1 MLIRDTFATAIQQR
15 IEPVVKVVDRK
26 PSVLLGELRNLVV
39 TPQWER
45 HLRGILD
52 IYSETADREDEQG
65 NGIWISGFFG
75 SGKSLLVK
83 TLGVLLEG
91 PELNGQ
97 SAHELFLERLP
108 LHSSD
113 RAAIGRYL
121 TIIKRKVNTAVVGG
135 NLHAMLARD
144 EPLVLIAFKLFAHER
159 GFTQSWPFGW
169 AIEYQLD
176 ERGKTEEFRQRASEL
191 AGADWEELR
200 LDPEFYL
207 ENLYA
212 AAAATLPA
220 TFSSPAAVER
230 AVSMVQQ
237 GGIDATMLVDRLRRW
252 CAARDGGGRRQKLLL
267 QLDELGQWIAGG
279 NPTSRAQQVQALIE
293 TAATNGGGRIW
304 IAVTAHGDVQ
314 ELQSNMQQE
323 QYAKINQRFANKC
336 KLTNEDISKVVE
348 ERLLRKTQPARIAL
362 AQRFNERIGDLTD
375 LGTVQGRRVYPAPEA
390 ASFALFYPYMPW
402 TVSIIPDVVKGIA
415 QAVGREE
422 ALTGSNRTMIGVVQG
437 GIIETP
443 GLLDQSVGRL
453 LSLTDLYDQLASDA
467 PIETKTDLNRIRESV
482 PGATE
487 FTPRV
492 ARALYLLG
500 EAEYV
505 PTTIEH
511 VARALADTIDVNLPE
526 IQAKVR
532 IELERLVAAG
542 FAKQVGD
549 TYSFLTTQQR
559 GFQDRVRGR
568 QEELAGKTYDL
579 SQALKEFDSDDAL
592 RFDKV
597 PLHEREIAF
606 KLEIDG
612 RVARNPT
619 AHVTLRVAS
628 PLQRALDTQLDN
640 DGVMKQRSNEDGNAV
655 LIRLDDVQG
664 LRAML
669 SLALATEQIA
679 TDVLSSTLTSDTEKD
694 IARLA
699 RQNDLQSHRAEVRRL
714 IALAVKG
721 AKLFFRGSSYDP
733 TPGESAGPAIRST
746 LSQIA
751 LQIYSRAHELPQQI
765 GNEDAAIRD
774 ALRNVMSN
782 SDLKA
787 LNVYRADGTLNDA
800 HPLLST
806 LRARL
811 PIDDGYQQFVQA
823 DALRSELERPP
834 FGWDPKAVRIGL
846 ALLLRASA
854 CRLIDSQR
862 TIADPSDPEAH
873 NALTKETRFKNLR
886 LQGVKSTL
894 SPRELQELRGY
905 VELLFGVKPALVPE
919 TMNKAIGEGLSEFS
933 RRAQVVQGWANTARC
948 ALPPT
953 IASGAD
959 LVAELLNLTAP
970 TARLP
975 RFREQADTL
984 TAFNN
989 ALHAAEE
996 FRRDNGEEFLA
1007 VSAFFTSMVYAE
1019 TGLDEVRR
1027 FVADWQAL
1035 NREQSVT
1042 EPARWNEALQAY
1054 RAARKALDDQVKVWR
1069 QETGE
1074 RLSALDS
1081 EFDQRL
1087 RAVGVPEEAV
1097 GDEKSAL
1104 LALFADMRQRAARPE
1119 LNFSDA
1125 RGMKTALSNVELML
1139 PRRFAELREKYRPE
1153 IVEPRE
1159 LRRSWRE
1166 LAGATQL
1173 TSEGD
1178 VNDLLARLRERLM
1191 ADLDGQT
1198 TLIIE

>member
-26 PSVLLGELRNLVV
+26 PAVLLGELRNLVV

-52 IYSETADREDEQG
+52 IYSEAADREDEQG

-91 PELNGQ
+91 PELDGQ
-97 SAHELFLERLP
+97 SAHDLFVERLP
-108 LHSSD
+108 PSSAD
-113 RAAIGRYL
+113 RGSISRYL
-121 TIIKRKVNTAVVGG
+121 TIIKRRLSTTVVGG

-176 ERGKTEEFRQRASEL
+176 ERGKTAEFRERASEL
-191 AGADWEELR
+191 AGVDWEEIR

-207 ENLYA
+207 ESLYS

-220 TFSSPAAVER
+220 NFPDPAAVER
-230 AVSMVQQ
+230 AVSVVQQ
-237 GGIDATMLVDRLRRW
+237 GGIDATMLIDRLRRW
-252 CAARDGGGRRQKLLL
+252 CAARDGGGRRQKILL

-293 TAATNGGGRIW
+293 TAATNGAGRIW
-304 IAVTAHGDVQ
+304 LAVTAHGDVQ

-348 ERLLRKTQPARIAL
+348 ERLLRKTQPARISL
-362 AQRFNERIGDLTD
+362 EQRFNERSGELADI
-375 LGTVQGRRVYPAPEA
+375 GTVHGRRNYPAPEA
-390 ASFALFYPYMPW
+390 TSFALFYPYMPW

-443 GLLDQSVGRL
+443 GLLEQSVGRL
-453 LSLTDLYDQLASDA
+453 LSLADLYEQLASDA

-482 PGATE
+482 PSAGD

-505 PTTIEH
+505 PTTIAH
-511 VARALADTIDVNLPE
+511 VTRALADEIDTHLVEL
-526 IQAKVR
+526 QAKVK
-532 IELERLVAAG
+532 IELDRLVAAG

-559 GFQDRVRGR
+559 GFQDRVRAR

-579 SQALKEFDSDDAL
+579 SQALKDYDSDDAL
-592 RFDKV
+592 RFDRV
-597 PLHEREIAF
+597 PLHEREIPF
-606 KLEIDG
+606 KLEVDG

-655 LIRLDDVQG
+655 LIRLDDVPG

-669 SLALATEQIA
+669 ALALATDQLA
-679 TDVLSSTLTSDTEKD
+679 QDVLSSTLSSDTEKD

-714 IALAVKG
+714 LALAVKG
-721 AKLFFRGSSYDP
+721 AKLFFRGTPYDP
-733 TPGESAGPAIRST
+733 AAGEAPGPAIRAT

-765 GNEDAAIRD
+765 GNEDVAIRD
-774 ALRNVMSN
+774 ALKNVTSN
-782 SDLKA
+782 ADLKA

-811 PIDDGYQQFVQA
+811 PVDDGYQQFVQA

-862 TIADPSDPEAH
+862 TIADPSDPEAL
-873 NALTKETRFKNLR
+873 NALTKETRFKSLR

-894 SPRELQELRGY
+894 SPGELQELRGY
-905 VELLFGVKPALVPE
+905 IEVLFGVKPALVPE
-919 TMNKAIGEGLSEFS
+919 TMNKAIGDGLGELA
-933 RRAQVVQGWANTARC
+933 RRAQVVQGWANTAGC
-948 ALPPT
+948 NLPSV

-959 LVAELLNLTAP
+959 LVAELLNLTTP
-970 TARLP
+970 PARLP

-984 TAFNN
+984 IAFNN

-996 FRRDNGEEFLA
+996 FRRDHGDEFLS
-1007 VSAFFTSMVYAE
+1007 VKNFFTSMVYAE

-1035 NREQSVT
+1035 SREQSVT
-1042 EPARWNEALQAY
+1042 EPARWNEALRAY
-1054 RAARKALDDQVKVWR
+1054 RDARRALDDQAKHWR
-1069 QETGE
+1069 QETNE
-1074 RLSALDS
+1074 RLAALDG

-1087 RAVGVPEEAV
+1087 RAVGVPEEHV
-1097 GDEKSAL
+1097 SDEKARL
-1104 LALFADMRQRAARPE
+1104 LALFNDVRQRTAR
-1119 LNFSDA
+1119 SDLDYSEA
-1125 RGMKTALSNVELML
+1125 RNIKTAYSNVELSL
-1139 PRRFAELREKYRPE
+1139 PRRFAELRETYRPQV
-1153 IVEPRE
+1153 VETRE
-1159 LRRSWRE
+1159 VRRNWRD
-1166 LAGATQL
+1166 LVGAAQL
-1173 TSEGD
+1173 TTETE
-1178 VNDLLARLRERLM
+1178 VNDLLARLRERLLE
-1191 ADLDGQT
+1191 DLDGQT

>member
-1 MLIRDTFATAIQQR
+1 MRIRDTFATAIQQR

-26 PSVLLGELRNLVV
+26 PAVLLGELRNLVV

-52 IYSETADREDEQG
+52 IYSDAADREDEQG

-91 PELNGQ
+91 PDLDGQ
-97 SAHELFLERLP
+97 SAHALFLERLP
-108 LHSSD
+108 PQSSD
-113 RAAIGRYL
+113 RASIGRYL
-121 TIIKRKVNTAVVGG
+121 TIIKRKLNTTVVGG

-176 ERGKTEEFRQRASEL
+176 ERGKTAAFRERASEL
-191 AGADWEELR
+191 AGADWEQIR
-200 LDPEFYL
+200 VDPEFYL

-212 AAAATLPA
+212 AASATLPA
-220 TFSSPAAVER
+220 NFSDPAAVER
-230 AVSMVQQ
+230 AVSLVQQ
-237 GGIDATMLVDRLRRW
+237 GGIDATMFVDRLRRW
-252 CAARDGGGRRQKLLL
+252 CVARDGGGRRQKILL

-293 TAATNGGGRIW
+293 TAATNGGGRLW

-314 ELQSNMQQE
+314 ELRSNMQQE

-348 ERLLRKTQPARIAL
+348 ERLLRKTQPARSAL
-362 AQRFNERIGDLTD
+362 EQRFEERSGDLSD

-390 ASFALFYPYMPW
+390 TSFALFYPYMPW

-415 QAVGREE
+415 QAIGQEE

-443 GLLDQSVGRL
+443 GLLEQPVGRL
-453 LSLTDLYDQLASDA
+453 LSLADLYEQLASDA

-482 PGATE
+482 PGAGD

-505 PTTIEH
+505 PTTIAH
-511 VARALADTIDVNLPE
+511 IARALADAIDVNLRE
-526 IQAKVR
+526 LQAKVKL
-532 IELERLVAAG
+532 ELDRLVAAG
-542 FAKQVGD
+542 FAKQVGE
-549 TYSFLTTQQR
+549 TYNFLTTQQR
-559 GFQDRVRGR
+559 GFQDRVRAR
-568 QEELAGKTYDL
+568 QDELVGKTYEL
-579 SQALKEFDSDDAL
+579 SQALKEFDGEEAL

-597 PLHEREIAF
+597 PLHARDIPF

-612 RVARNPT
+612 RAARNPA
-619 AHVTLRVAS
+619 AHVTLRVTS
-628 PLQRALDTQLDN
+628 PLQRAIDTQLGN

-669 SLALATEQIA
+669 SLALATDLVAQE
-679 TDVLSSTLTSDTEKD
+679 VLGSTLSSDTEKD

-714 IALAVKG
+714 LALAVKG

-733 TPGESAGPAIRST
+733 TPGESPGPAIRST

-774 ALRNVMSN
+774 ALKNVMAN

-787 LNVYRADGTLNDA
+787 LNVYRGDGTLNEA

-854 CRLIDSQR
+854 CRLIDNQR
-862 TIADPSDPEAH
+862 TIADPSDPEAL
-873 NALTKETRFKNLR
+873 NALTKETRFKSLR

-905 VELLFGVKPALVPE
+905 VESLFGVKPPLVPE
-919 TMNKAIGEGLSEFS
+919 TMNKAIGDGLSELG
-933 RRAQVVQGWANTARC
+933 RRAQVVQGWANTAGC
-948 ALPPT
+948 ALPAM

-970 TARLP
+970 PARLP
-975 RFREQADTL
+975 RFREQADSLIT
-984 TAFNN
+984 FNN

-996 FRRDNGEEFLA
+996 FRRDHGEEFGT
-1007 VSAFFTSMVYAE
+1007 VKTFFNNMVYAE
-1019 TGLDEVRR
+1019 TSLDEVRR
-1027 FVADWQAL
+1027 FVVDWQAL
-1035 NREQSVT
+1035 NREQRVT
-1042 EPARWNEALQAY
+1042 EPARWNEALQGY
-1054 RAARKALDDQVKVWR
+1054 RAARRALDDQVKAWR
-1069 QETGE
+1069 QETDARLGTLDGE
-1074 RLSALDS
+1074 LA
-1081 EFDQRL
+1081 QRL
-1087 RAVGVPEEAV
+1087 RAVGVPEEHV
-1097 GDEKSAL
+1097 GDEQAQL
-1104 LALFADMRQRAARPE
+1104 LALFGDVRQRVGRPE
-1119 LNFSDA
+1119 LNYADA
-1125 RGMKTALSNVELML
+1125 RGMKTALRDIELML
-1139 PRRFAELREKYRPE
+1139 PRQFAELREKYRPE
-1153 IVEPRE
+1153 LVELRE
-1159 LRRSWRE
+1159 VRRSWRD
-1166 LAGATQL
+1166 LAGTTQL
-1173 TSEGD
+1173 SSETE
-1178 VNDLLARLRERLM
+1178 VNALLARLRERLLE
-1191 ADLDGQT
+1191 DLDGQT